1 MTTTGLLSRPI
12 DYIIRIALVLI
23 LAAMAPILLV
33 SYLCAKWVHK
43 VFGGEK

>member
-1 MTTTGLLSRPI
+1 MTTTGLLVRPVDRVI
-12 DYIIRIALVLI
+12 TVLLVLI

-33 SYLCAKWVHK
+33 SWLCAKWVHK